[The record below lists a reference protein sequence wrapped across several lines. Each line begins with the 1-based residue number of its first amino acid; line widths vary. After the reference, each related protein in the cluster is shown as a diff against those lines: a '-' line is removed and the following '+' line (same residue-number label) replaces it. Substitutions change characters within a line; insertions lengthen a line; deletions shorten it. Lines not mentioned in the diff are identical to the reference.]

1 MSWWEML
8 LVPLGFAVGAY
19 GTLVGAGGGFV
30 LVPALLF
37 IYPGEKPASITSI
50 SLAVVFFNA
59 LSGSAAYARLK
70 RIDYFT
76 GLIFAAASLP
86 GAVGGA
92 YLVGAVPRAVFD
104 VIFGA
109 VLLLLAA
116 YTLRSVGRTRTMRA
130 PLTGRFVIRRVM
142 PGDEEG
148 AEFRYSFNMLQGIL
162 FSGGI
167 GFFSSLLGIGG
178 GVISVPMMITVLHV
192 PVHVAVATSQFV
204 LAFMSAEGSAVHLQN
219 GDLAG
224 ANVVRALLLAA
235 GAIPGAQVG
244 AQLSRRFKGPVI
256 ARLLVIALFVVGAR
270 LLLSGV
276 L

>member
-1 MSWWEML
+1 MSWWELL

-30 LVPALLF
+30 LVPVLLL
-37 IYPGEKPASITSI
+37 IYPHEKPASVTSI

-59 LSGSAAYARLK
+59 ISGSAAYARLR
-70 RIDYFT
+70 RIDYRT
-76 GLIFAAASLP
+76 GAVFAAASLP

-92 YLVGAVPRAVFD
+92 YLVGAVPRDVFD
-104 VIFGA
+104 AIFGG

-116 YTLRSVGRTRTMRA
+116 YTLWSVGRTQTMRA
-130 PLTGRFVIRRVM
+130 PLTGRFIVRRVM

-148 AEFRYSFNMLQGIL
+148 AEYRYSFNMLQGTI
-162 FSGGI
+162 FSAGI

-178 GVISVPMMITVLHV
+178 GVISVPMMITVLRF
-192 PVHVAVATSQFV
+192 PVHIAVATSQFV
-204 LAFMSAEGSAVHLQN
+204 LAFMSAEGSAVHLLN
-219 GDLAG
+219 GDLVG
-224 ANVVRALLLAA
+224 VNVLRALLIAA

-244 AQLSRRFKGPVI
+244 ALLSRRFHGPVI
-256 ARLLVIALFVVGAR
+256 ARLLVIALFVVGIR

-276 L
+276 I

>member
-1 MSWWEML
+1 MSWWELL

-30 LVPALLF
+30 LVPVLLI
-37 IYPGEKPASITSI
+37 IYPQEKPASITSI

-59 LSGSAAYARLK
+59 ISGSAAYARLR
-70 RIDYFT
+70 RIDYRT
-76 GLIFAAASLP
+76 GAVFAAASLP

-92 YLVGAVPRAVFD
+92 YLVGVVPRDVFD
-104 VIFGA
+104 IIFGV
-109 VLLLLAA
+109 VLLSIAA
-116 YTLRSVGRTRTMRA
+116 YTLWSVGRTQTMRA
-130 PLTGRFVIRRVM
+130 PLTGRFIVRRVM

-148 AEFRYSFNMLQGIL
+148 AEYRYSFNMLHGTI
-162 FSGGI
+162 FSAAI

-178 GVISVPMMITVLHV
+178 GVISVPMMITVLRF
-192 PVHVAVATSQFV
+192 PVHIAVATSQFV
-204 LAFMSAEGSAVHLQN
+204 LAFMSAEGSAVHLLN

-224 ANVVRALLLAA
+224 VNVMRALLIAA

-244 AQLSRRFKGPVI
+244 ALLSRRFQGPVI
-256 ARLLVIALFVVGAR
+256 ARLLVIALFIVGVR

-276 L
+276 I